1 MSSNKLIVYFLQIT
15 KATSSFFCSIELAGN
30 LTRGMMTIDHKG
42 LAGHSDNVLA
52 VTEIDL
58 QEFAKTLIWG
68 MGGPNFN

>member
-1 MSSNKLIVYFLQIT
+1 M
-15 KATSSFFCSIELAGN
+15 A
-30 LTRGMMTIDHKG
+30 IDHKG

-68 MGGPNFN
+68 MGGPNFS